1 MIENSNEEVN
11 QSKEIEQKM
20 IDAKKHKREIYYNYT
35 IGFLSAILIMFTFN
49 NINKIIVSHD
59 VGVIKSDKVQQK
71 LDVINDYLKEF
82 YVDSV
87 NDEKIEEGIYKGM
100 LYGVGDPY
108 TSYFTKSEIDKFTE
122 QMSGHYAGIGVVVET
137 DPDSRLLT
145 ITTVFE
151 GAPGAKAGLLI
162 GDKIIK
168 VNEEDITLMPLESII
183 QKIKGEAG
191 TKLTLSILRETESLD
206 IELVREIVEIP
217 TVKHRVLKG
226 NIGYIQLVSFDQITI
241 SQFDEALKSLKKKK
255 IKSLIIDVR
264 NNPGGALET
273 VISIADTILPKGL
286 IMYTEERNG
295 NGSKFESD
303 ERNLGMP
310 LAVLVNENSASASEV
325 LAGAIKAHKVGILVG
340 TKTFGKGV
348 VQKIFPLTDGSALKI
363 TISKY
368 FTPDDVCIQ
377 GIGIE
382 PNYTVELPKELKNK
396 ISLTDDEDV
405 QLQKALELLKTK

>member
-1 MIENSNEEVN
+1 MIENSSDEANKGEEIKQN
-11 QSKEIEQKM
+11 MIEPKKIKKE
-20 IDAKKHKREIYYNYT
+20 AYYNYF
-35 IGFLSAILIMFTFN
+35 IGFLSAILVMITFN
-49 NINKIIVSHD
+49 NINKIIISYDADEVQS
-59 VGVIKSDKVQQK
+59 GKVQNK
-71 LDVINDYLKEF
+71 LNLIDKYLKEY
-82 YVDSV
+82 YVDNV
-87 NDEKIEEGIYKGM
+87 NNEKVEEGIYKGM

-108 TSYFTKSEIDKFTE
+108 TSYFTKNEIDKFTE
-122 QMSGHYAGIGVVVET
+122 QMSGQYAGIGVVVET
-137 DPDSRLLT
+137 DPETRLLT

-168 VNEEDITLMPLESII
+168 VNEEDITLMPVESVI
-183 QKIKGEAG
+183 QRIKGKAG
-191 TKLTLSILRETESLD
+191 TKLMLSVLRETESLD
-206 IELVREIVEIP
+206 IELVRKLVEIP
-217 TVKHRVLKG
+217 TVKYRVLKD
-226 NIGYIQLVSFDQITI
+226 NMGYIQIVSFDQITI
-241 SQFDEALKSLKKKK
+241 SQFDEALKSLKEKN

-286 IMYTEERNG
+286 IMYTEEKSGQGRTY
-295 NGSKFESD
+295 ESD
-303 ERNLGMP
+303 ERSLNMP

-348 VQKIFPLTDGSALKI
+348 VQKIFPLSDGSALKI

-368 FTPDDVCIQ
+368 FTPDKVCIQ

-382 PNYTVELPKELKNK
+382 PNYTVELPKEIKNK
-396 ISLTDDEDV
+396 ISLTDKEDV
-405 QLQKALELLKTK
+405 QLQKAIELLKTK